1 MKYKRFSKA
10 LTLLLAL
17 VTLVSTLAI
26 SASAATLG
34 DSNSVTVKSNG
45 REEYLSKSTGG
56 TIGSGL
62 WTFTSNDGLTGTAY
76 CVNWGLSAVS
86 PSKALTLQPYN
97 RNPKTMGAFA
107 NGYPQRTLAQF
118 KEINEGSVRG
128 LVDLTE
134 EEYQYATQIAV
145 WATCGQLSVPGTSFT
160 AGRAALVEPTSDAQ
174 QIRIYDSVKAILA
187 KTSDW
192 DQHLYPGMYLRAE
205 EDRDVRGVEVTNIR
219 GLEGAAENNENGIQ
233 KETIG
238 GVEYYTRVMYVA
250 SATSTWI
257 DGYTTRVYSTD
268 APRGTIFTSENGS
281 SLETVTENGVTYFK
295 VDTSASRRTTLNANG
310 LEYYGAFKVCIPVG
324 AAAEAG
330 SFTIKAIGGTAQ
342 YNLFLAYNPTA
353 TEQSYIVADPAYTTC
368 DATATFKWNQ
378 TDEPDIAHLQIVKA
392 DGSGAPLEG
401 AEFTLTG
408 SGGTVVTGTSDR
420 NGQIIWRDLPADEVY
435 TLVETRAPE
444 GFQIIEPMNISLTP
458 GQTSYVTVKDNVEE
472 SFKIKKIDAQ
482 NKGSLQ
488 GAVFVFEQIDGTFK
502 TSGITGFDG
511 VIEFVGDELP
521 YGSYRIYEQSS
532 PTGYVKSDRIETIEW
547 TGEKDVTIV
556 WENTRDISLTIV
568 KVDEQTGIS
577 LPNATFDVYADG
589 EYFTSVTTNDAGE
602 AYVSG
607 ISKEAYIEVVETAS
621 PQGYVLDRTS
631 HGIHI
636 DPYDPAA
643 EEDPVL
649 VVTNRARPALR
660 IVKYDAQT
668 MQPLPDTTF
677 EVYHD
682 GNFLGEYTTDYNG
695 EIFLYDLD
703 PGTYLI
709 QEIATKDSH
718 VVNSTPQQIELK
730 AGATS
735 TYSVVFLNY
744 LKPGMHL
751 VKLDSQTMKP
761 LPNVRFRISQV
772 GGDFSKEFVTDIN
785 GEIDLSALEPS
796 AYLVEELEAP
806 DGYLIDDASRV
817 IQLEPGVNAQFVFTN
832 TREPSLRLIKRS
844 SDGTPLEGVTFRIAR
859 IEDGSRYL
867 DRVTDENG
875 EINIHDLEPGVY
887 SVLEV
892 ATVNDH
898 IVDPIERHVELF
910 PGETSTIV
918 LENNKRPN
926 LYVYKWDA
934 DSGEPIPNTVF
945 LVEAAD
951 GHSVDEIKTDANGRA
966 ELKNLLPGVYQIS
979 EKSVPAP
986 WLMDAEPQLVTLYPN
1001 RDHTVYFENHK
1012 KPSVTIIKEDAIS
1025 GDLLKNAKF
1034 SIQWASNKSATG
1046 EIRDLGIHYT
1056 DSQGRIVLEG
1066 LEDGWLKIT
1075 ELEPPSGYAI
1085 QGSGVHEEFIR
1096 GGETKTIRI
1105 KNTPLSALVVWKYDS
1120 VSGLALEGAVFQVKY
1135 LSGTSGSGGTVIG
1148 TFKTGPSGAFTVT
1161 GLEAGAYV
1169 VEELA
1174 SDSGHVIDTAPQTA
1188 YISGEEQ
1195 AVVQL
1200 YFGNA
1205 PKGAL
1210 LVKKVSSDGTPL
1222 SDVQF
1227 FVTESDGTVVGDGN
1241 GYFTT
1246 DSSGSFLIEGID
1258 PGTTLVVKETRAK
1271 PGYLLDGTPQ
1281 TATIQAGQTV
1291 SLEFRNQPTGTLII
1305 YKQSTVDK
1313 TPLEGVQFKITYA
1326 NGQVVDAAG
1335 GKISSNGLYFTD
1347 ENGQIRIDGIVGT
1360 VVVTE
1365 VETIPGYVIHEA
1377 TRSQTVTINPDDTQS
1392 LYFYN
1397 TPSQTL
1403 TIQKF
1408 IEGTNDEPLA
1418 GVRFLVTTSS
1428 GEVVGPNNGYYTT
1441 DASGRIVITGLKPGI
1456 TVTAREVKTVDGF
1469 VLDGTPQS
1477 ILIKE
1482 GEAQSMSFYNKKA
1495 GGLVIHKLSSTD
1507 KTPLENVQFKI
1518 TYADGK
1524 VVDAEGRKL
1533 SSNGLYWTDE
1543 NGQIRLDGVTG
1554 TLIVTEVET
1563 IPGYTIHEETRSQ
1576 TVIIN
1581 PDDVQTLY
1589 FYNDPIGG
1597 VEIVKVN
1604 EADKTE
1610 RIPNTTFE
1618 IRKVDDELIETVTTD
1633 KNGRVFVSLPDGAY
1647 YAVEIE
1653 AGAGFK
1659 VDPTPIYFEVEDGK
1673 TVHLQVTN
1681 KAFSGIILHKIDSVT
1696 KEGIYDVKF
1705 ILYDANKNPIGEYS
1719 TDDEGYIYIDDL
1731 TVTGTGSKTRFYL
1744 RELEAAEG
1752 YTLDTEYKTVYI
1764 QPGETVEIEWEN
1776 TPITG
1781 QIQLYKY
1788 AAEAN
1793 NVTGTPA
1800 GTPLQGAV
1808 YEIVHER
1815 SGKVVDYITTDAR
1828 GVAASK
1834 PLPLG
1839 RYKLVEVTAPA
1850 YWQVSSEVFDVT
1862 LEFAGQIIK
1871 ISAYDKPSDLGVS
1884 ITKRGNASVLAGSS
1898 MRYDFT
1904 LANTSNVDLES
1915 FYFHDR
1921 IPTDIARATTLTT
1934 GTYSARLNYRI
1945 LYKTNYSASYQ
1956 VLASNL
1962 LTSNNYSFG
1971 LNAIPVQAGE
1981 VVTDIYFD
1989 FGKVPVGFQSVQGPT
2004 LSVVVNGNAVN
2015 GYQMVNRADVGGKYQ
2030 GTWQTAQASWVTI
2043 IQRLWNTPD
2052 LPKTGY

>member
-1 MKYKRFSKA
+1 MKQKHLPRLLS
-10 LTLLLAL
+10 LLLL
-17 VTLVSTLAI
+17 VATLISTLAI

-34 DSNSVTVKSNG
+34 DSNSVTVKSKG

-76 CVNWGLSAVS
+76 CVNWGLTGVS
-86 PSKALTLQPYN
+86 PNKALTLQPYN
-97 RNPKTMGAFA
+97 RNPKTMGAFS
-107 NGYPQRTLAQF
+107 NGYPQRTLEQF
-118 KEINEGSVRG
+118 KEINEGSIRG
-128 LVDLTE
+128 LADLTE
-134 EEYQYATQIAV
+134 DEYQYATQIAV
-145 WATCGQLSVPGTSFT
+145 WATCGQLSVPGTTFT

-174 QIRIYDSVKAILA
+174 EIRIYDSVKAILA
-187 KTSDW
+187 KTSGW
-192 DQHLYPGMYLRAE
+192 DQHFYPGMYLRAE
-205 EDRDVRGVEVTNIR
+205 EDRDVRGVEIINEL
-219 GLEGAAENNENGIQ
+219 GLAGAADDGDEGIQ
-233 KETIG
+233 KETIN
-238 GVEYYTRVMYVA
+238 GVEYYTRVLYVA

-257 DGYTTRVYSTD
+257 DGYTTKVYSTD
-268 APRGTIFTSENGS
+268 APQGTIFTAENGS
-281 SLETVTENGVTYFK
+281 ALETVQENGTTYYK
-295 VDTSASRRTTLNANG
+295 VDTSASRNTNLNANG
-310 LEYYGAFKVCIPVG
+310 QEYYGAFKVCIPVAS
-324 AAAEAG
+324 AADEG
-330 SFTIKAIGGTAQ
+330 SFTIKATGGIAQ
-342 YNLFLAYNPTA
+342 FNLFLAYNPSA
-353 TEQSYIVADPAYTTC
+353 TEQSYIVADPAYTTGN
-368 DATATFKWNQ
+368 ASMPFKWSYTGQ
-378 TDEPDIAHLQIVKA
+378 TGPASLQVVKT
-392 DGSGAPLEG
+392 DGAGAPLEG
-401 AEFTLTG
+401 AEFTLSG

-420 NGQIIWRDLPADEVY
+420 NGQIIWRDLPAEEVY
-435 TLVETRAPE
+435 TLVEDRAPE
-444 GFQIIEPMNISLTP
+444 GYRIVEPMNITLTA
-458 GQTSYVTVKDNVEE
+458 GQTAYVTVKNHVEN
-472 SFKIKKIDAQ
+472 SFKLKKIDAQ

-488 GAVFVFEQIDGTFK
+488 GAVFVFEQIDGTYK
-502 TSGITGFDG
+502 TTGITGFDG

-521 YGSYRIYEQSS
+521 YGSYRVTEQSS
-532 PTGYVKSDRIETIEW
+532 SPGYVKSDRVETIAW
-547 TGEKDVTIV
+547 DGTKDVTIV

-568 KVDEQTGIS
+568 KVDEQSGIS

-607 ISKEAYIEVVETAS
+607 IKKEAYIEVVETAS

-636 DPYDPAA
+636 DPYDPAT

-660 IVKYDAQT
+660 IVKYDAQS
-668 MQPLPDTTF
+668 MQPLADTTF

-682 GNFLGEYTTDYNG
+682 GNLLGEYTTDYNG

-709 QEIATKDSH
+709 KEIATKDSH

-751 VKLDSQTMKP
+751 VKLDSQSMKP

-934 DSGEPIPNTVF
+934 DTGEPIPNTVF

-966 ELKNLLPGVYQIS
+966 ELKNLLPGVYKIS
-979 EKSVPAP
+979 EKSVPSP

-1025 GDLLKNAKF
+1025 GTLLKNAKF

-1066 LEDGWLKIT
+1066 LEDGWLKLT

-1096 GGETKTIRI
+1096 GGESKTIRI

-1148 TFKTGPSGAFTVT
+1148 TFKTGPSGGFTVT

-1174 SDSGHVIDTAPQTA
+1174 SDGDHVIDTAPQTA

-1246 DSSGSFLIEGID
+1246 DSSGSFLIEGIT

-1291 SLEFRNQPTGTLII
+1291 SLEFRNQPTGGLII

-1326 NGQVVDAAG
+1326 DGKVVDAQG

-1347 ENGQIRIDGIVGT
+1347 KNGQIRIDGIVGT

-1377 TRSQTVTINPDDTQS
+1377 TRSQTVTINPDDTQT

-1408 IEGTNDEPLA
+1408 IEGTNNEPLA

-1441 DASGRIVITGLKPGI
+1441 DASGRIVITGLNPGV
-1456 TVTAREVKTVDGF
+1456 TVTAREVKTVDGY

-1482 GEAQSMSFYNKKA
+1482 GEAQSMTFYNKKA
-1495 GGLVIHKLSSTD
+1495 GGLIIHKLSSTD
-1507 KTPLENVQFKI
+1507 KTPLEGVQFKI

-1524 VVDAEGRKL
+1524 VVDAEGGKL
-1533 SSNGLYWTDE
+1533 SSNGLYWTDK
-1543 NGQIRLDGVTG
+1543 NGQIKLDGVTG
-1554 TLIVTEVET
+1554 TLVVTEVET

-1576 TVIIN
+1576 TVIVN

-1618 IRKVDDELIETVTTD
+1618 IRKVDDELIDTVTTD
-1633 KNGRVFVSLPDGAY
+1633 KNGRVFVPLEDGAY

-1653 AGAGFK
+1653 AAEGFK
-1659 VDPTPIYFEVEDGK
+1659 LDNTPHYFEVENGK
-1673 TVHLQVTN
+1673 TVLLQVTN
-1681 KAFSGIILHKIDSVT
+1681 QAFSGILIHKVDSVT
-1696 KEGIYDVKF
+1696 GDGVYGVTF
-1705 ILYDANKNPIGEYS
+1705 LLYDASKTPIGQYVS
-1719 TDDEGYIYIDDL
+1719 DQDGWVYIDDL
-1731 TVTGTGSKTRFYL
+1731 PASGRYYL
-1744 RELEAAEG
+1744 RELEAEG
-1752 YTLDTEYKTVYI
+1752 YIVDEQLKTVYVTD
-1764 QPGETVEIEWEN
+1764 GTTTEIVWEN

-1781 QIQLYKY
+1781 QIQITKTSADY
-1788 AAEAN
+1788 N
-1793 NVTGTPA
+1793 SMNGWPA
-1800 GTPLQGAV
+1800 GTPIPNTVFEV
-1808 YEIVHER
+1808 YHYR
-1815 SGKVVDYITTDAR
+1815 TGNLVDTIQTDKN
-1828 GVAASK
+1828 GVAVTK

-1839 RYKLVEVTAPA
+1839 RYKIVEAKAADFYGLDKTPI
-1850 YWQVSSEVFDVT
+1850 DV
-1862 LEFAGQIIK
+1862 EIEHAGQIVK
-1871 ISAYDKPSDLGVS
+1871 AAMTNKSLYTNVS
-1884 ITKRGNASVLAGSS
+1884 IKKVGYTEVMPGQSI
-1898 MRYDFT
+1898 RYDFSGI
-1904 LANTSNVDLES
+1904 ANNSTTALTS
-1915 FYFHDR
+1915 FYWRDTL
-1921 IPTDIARATTLTT
+1921 PTNAVRLDKIVT
-1934 GTYSARLNYRI
+1934 GTYNVQGNYKI
-1945 LYKTNYSASYQ
+1945 VYKTNLSNGAYRTLADNLSTMQNYVLDASPAALG
-1956 VLASNL
+1956 LAANEFV
-1962 LTSNNYSFG
+1962 TEFMVSFG
-1971 LNAIPVQAGE
+1971 
-1981 VVTDIYFD
+1981 VVPANFRQVEAPRVYCN
-1989 FGKVPVGFQSVQGPT
+1989 
-2004 LSVVVNGNAVN
+2004 VVSWLTGGTQFVN
-2015 GYQMVNRADVGGKYQ
+2015 QADVGGVYNGQ
-2030 GTWQTAQASWVTI
+2030 WIMATTRWVTTVYKPS
-2043 IQRLWNTPD
+2043 QP
-2052 LPKTGY
+2052 LPRTGY